1 MASPMEELDPA
12 TQQALQE
19 WEQRYEQVHRDHV
32 QALAA
37 RGDSRSLLAAAELT
51 SGSPLAV
58 APVDVRQRAASDD
71 QALALFRAALATE
84 PVDPLALWLGV
95 SRCQGQRAEPNC
107 DRRALLQRLVKLDAD
122 NALVWLYLAV
132 DARQAGD
139 ESQASQYFA
148 RAAAAPRF
156 DSYDVA
162 YGRFLL
168 GAHEGL
174 EFPPLAPE
182 LISALLLHATDG
194 QVDDDELPF
203 DLPELLDVAMMGRWA
218 AFAFPAFN
226 YLTDF
231 CPVKEPAKMA
241 PSHRDECRELLA
253 TMAETATNLLTKQA
267 GLSYM
272 AQLTRDDADG
282 AKWLER
288 LRQSNWRQARYI
300 ELAQAN
306 HGMEPAVGYI
316 RRVLAKGELA
326 ALAHVIESAGM
337 DLTAPDGWIPD
348 YGTARELL
356 LAQRETAVD

>member
-51 SGSPLAV
+51 SGSPLAI
-58 APVDVRQRAASDD
+58 APVDVRQRDASDD

-95 SRCQGQRAEPNC
+95 SRCHGPRAESDC
-107 DRRALLQRLVKLDAD
+107 DRRALLQRLVEHDAD

-168 GAHEGL
+168 DAHEGL
-174 EFPPLAPE
+174 EVPPLAPE
-182 LISALLLHATDG
+182 LISALLLQATDG

-231 CPVKEPAKMA
+231 CPVKEPATME
-241 PSHRDECRELLA
+241 PSRGDECRALLA
-253 TMAETATNLLTKQA
+253 TMSDTATTLLVKQI

-272 AQLTRDDADG
+272 TQLTRDDVDG
-282 AKWLER
+282 AQWLER

-306 HGMEPAVGYI
+306 HGMGPAVGYT
-316 RRVLAKGELA
+316 RRLLAEGELVA
-326 ALAHVIESAGM
+326 MEHAIQSAGM
-337 DLTAPDGWIPD
+337 ALEAPRGWIPEH
-348 YGTARELL
+348 GIGRELL
-356 LAQRETAVD
+356 LAQRETAAD